1 MKTEQRWCFG
11 NESRLAKKIGHPEYS
26 GKCITFAE
34 MPTDALVKMQEVL
47 ADMGASYIPDTMR
60 VIIEKRTA
68 PTLASSIIECN
79 LGP

>member
-1 MKTEQRWCFG
+1 
-11 NESRLAKKIGHPEYS
+11 
-26 GKCITFAE
+26 

-47 ADMGASYIPDTMR
+47 ADMGAIYMPGTIR
-60 VIIEKRTA
+60 AILEKRAA